1 MSVPKLTVTAAEKA
15 LRAKERKAADRRQ
28 YDKITRTG
36 VPAPREQPSRP
47 KGRVC
52 VHGPCTTI
60 LSIYNCETLCA
71 LHTRQ
76 ALQSVPWSNSDY
88 IEMMRKHSF

>member
-1 MSVPKLTVTAAEKA
+1 MSIPKLTVSAVEKA

-28 YDKITRTG
+28 YDKPTRTG
-36 VPAPREQPSRP
+36 VSADLEQPSRP

-52 VHGPCTTI
+52 SHEPCKTI
-60 LSIYNCETLCA
+60 LSIYNRETLCA

-76 ALQSVPWSNSDY
+76 ALQSVPWSNTDY